1 LRDCFVRGS
10 ACAPFDASA
19 AAEVFASLAWR
30 ERFADAGNA
39 VMVLADAAPNV
50 SGTAILLVIAA
61 SIALRTYGKRSN
73 VGNEARSIA
82 AREAACDLSR
92 AEFAPNS
99 PASWTAPKATLCIV
113 CRKAIPLPGRYSCHE
128 CGLHCLERQGEGLIK
143 DVFRSRR

>member
-1 LRDCFVRGS
+1 M
-10 ACAPFDASA
+10 
-19 AAEVFASLAWR
+19 FASLAWR

-39 VMVLADAAPNV
+39 VMVLADAMPNV

-99 PASWTAPKATLCIV
+99 SAPWRPPKATLCIV
-113 CRKAIPLPGRYSCHE
+113 CHKAIPLPGRYSCQA
-128 CGLHCLERQGEGLIK
+128 CGLDSLERSPAISAREQI
-143 DVFRSRR
+143 RRASASAQRVTRRGRRR

>member
-1 LRDCFVRGS
+1 MRS
-10 ACAPFDASA
+10 AGG
-19 AAEVFASLAWR
+19 
-30 ERFADAGNA
+30 GNA

-92 AEFAPNS
+92 VEFAPNS

-113 CRKAIPLPGRYSCHE
+113 CRMAIPLPGRYSCRE
-128 CGLHCLERQGEGLIK
+128 CGLESLERSSSSSARALPSTPARNVARAVRQ
-143 DVFRSRR
+143 RW

>member
-1 LRDCFVRGS
+1 M
-10 ACAPFDASA
+10 
-19 AAEVFASLAWR
+19 FASLVSR

-39 VMVLADAAPNV
+39 VMVLADAMPNV

-61 SIALRTYGKRSN
+61 SIALRAYGKRSN

-99 PASWTAPKATLCIV
+99 SAPWRPPKATLCVV

-128 CGLHCLERQGEGLIK
+128 CGLDSLERSPVISTREEI
-143 DVFRSRR
+143 RRASAQRVALRGRRR